1 MHMVLLSSCLFV
13 GGLAQA
19 ANDLPGGGI
28 DPQALNRHVQ
38 VLASEEFEGRAPASA
53 GEQRTVDYLI
63 EQFSAAGLEPGGDDG
78 GWVQQVPLVRVSTRG
93 TPTAQLH
100 LGGQTREL
108 VNGQDITLQSLQPRE
123 QVRLDNLPLVFV
135 GHGIDAPERGWNDYK
150 QQDLRG
156 KIALVLINDA
166 DFRAEQPGAFDG
178 RAVTYYGRWTYKY
191 EEAARRGA
199 AGVLIVHDTAAAAY
213 PWATVRASG
222 TSPLFDIQR
231 PHAEAMAAHTPL
243 RGWITPELAQELFA
257 AAGQD
262 FDDLAQQAM
271 QAGFE
276 PVELAGV
283 GLSAQLELVHEPVHS
298 RNVVARLRGS
308 SHADEAVVISAHWD
322 SYGIGPADAQGRTI
336 RPGAVD
342 NATGVAAVLELARV
356 FAAGPAPQRS
366 LYFVAFTAEEKG
378 LLGASYFASH
388 PPVAL
393 EKLAAVLNIEMFS
406 PDGATAD
413 IASWGRGRVSLEA
426 DLAAA
431 AKARGRYYSPDPD
444 LEAGFFY
451 RADHFAFARLGVP
464 AITIGAGL
472 DALDGGVT
480 AGRQRRQAY
489 FANCYHQACDGW
501 DAGWNPAGLAADTL
515 LVYDLGYRL
524 ANSRLWPQWEDG
536 SEFAAA
542 RQASQAQ
549 RSP

>member
-1 MHMVLLSSCLFV
+1 MHIVLLSSCLFA
-13 GGLAQA
+13 GGLAHA

-28 DPQALNRHVQ
+28 DPQALDRHVQ
-38 VLASEEFEGRAPASA
+38 VLASEAFEGRAPASA
-53 GEQRTVDYLI
+53 GEQRTVDYLV
-63 EQFSAAGLEPGGDDG
+63 EQFSAAGLQPGGEDG
-78 GWVQQVPLVRVSTRG
+78 RWVQEVPLVRVSTRQ
-93 TPTAQLH
+93 TPTARLH
-100 LGGQTREL
+100 LGDNVREL
-108 VNGQDITLQSLQPRE
+108 VNGQDITLQSLQP
-123 QVRLDNLPLVFV
+123 QDQITLDQAPLVFI
-135 GHGIDAPERGWNDYK
+135 GYGIDAPERGWDDYK

-156 KIALVLINDA
+156 KVAIVLINDA
-166 DFRAEQPGAFDG
+166 DFHAGQPGAFDG

-231 PHAEAMAAHTPL
+231 PPAEAMAAHTPL
-243 RGWITPELAQELFA
+243 RGWIEPGVARELFA

-262 FDDLAQQAM
+262 LDQLSRQAM
-271 QAGFE
+271 RADFV
-276 PVELAGV
+276 PVALAGV
-283 GLSAQLELVHEPVHS
+283 ALSAELALLHEPVRS
-298 RNVVARLRGS
+298 RNVVARLDGG
-308 SHADEAVVISAHWD
+308 SHAGEAVVFSAHWD
-322 SYGIGPADAQGRTI
+322 SYGIGQPDAQGRTV

-356 FAAGPAPQRS
+356 FAAGPQPQRS

-378 LLGASYFASH
+378 LLGASYFAAH
-388 PPVAL
+388 PPVPLAQ
-393 EKLAAVLNIEMFS
+393 LAAVLNIEMFS

-413 IASWGRGRVSLEA
+413 IASWGRGRVSLEQ
-426 DLAAA
+426 DLAAV
-431 AKARGRYYSPDPD
+431 AKVRGRYYSPDPD

-472 DALDGGVT
+472 DALDGGLER
-480 AGRQRRQAY
+480 GRARRQAY

-501 DAGWNPAGLAADTL
+501 TPDWNAAGLAADTL
-515 LVYDLGYRL
+515 LVYDLGLRL
-524 ANSRLWPQWEDG
+524 ANSRDWPQWESG

-542 RQASQAQ
+542 RHASNDQ
-549 RSP
+549 RAN